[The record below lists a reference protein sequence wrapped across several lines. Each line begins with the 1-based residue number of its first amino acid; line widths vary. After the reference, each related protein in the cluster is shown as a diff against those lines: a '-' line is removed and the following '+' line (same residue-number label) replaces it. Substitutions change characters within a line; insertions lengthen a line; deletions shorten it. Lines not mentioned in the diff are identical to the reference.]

1 LSELRP
7 LLNIDASCGAQ
18 EDSAGVRGVLV
29 WWDCL
34 ASGAVFLPWLVTGY
48 WILHIIGHPNLCPLL
63 LALLVILV
71 VVSGR
76 SAISAPSRAAFGI
89 GGSTLAAVL
98 LALIL
103 VPALANAGMTAKAV
117 AFHPLATDFIYPDDA
132 FDLLIARGLEH
143 GYPPPDLSYRGEIVQ
158 YHYGLPLLIE
168 FMHRLTGLSPHVTL
182 YGILPGLLSILTL
195 LSLYRIFRLLFPDWT
210 INRLLVGILLS
221 QAVIF
226 IDVYNLGWHIR
237 DLMHSGSLADLSFM
251 PIAAIYAAPVLT
263 DGYGSQGMAV
273 VLLLVLFANI
283 DRCGPFAAGCMLFAI
298 YLTKQQV
305 FLPLALAW
313 GVVGLAAWARE
324 RNVRTLGGLALAT
337 ALVVVS
343 KSAVPFE
350 AGFAL
355 RPAFND
361 YFIGLGRVPSRLAPV
376 LLSTPVAAYLVVAVS
391 FVLGTHI
398 YGPALYATYY
408 RNRSKLLTAG
418 KKIVLLVETYFLS
431 AIAILVGTVLV
442 MKPAVEARWDAIH
455 EIVAN
460 QLRLPEA
467 TLFPRDRADMMNMS
481 LAAVLAPCEALI
493 SALATGAILQW
504 HNTTLARR
512 WSVVLSVFCMLAI
525 GFVGYS
531 WTQLPAWQPPTWWH
545 VIDDS
550 EIEALKAAKD
560 DPGTIFTNDLRLQPA
575 GRVLTLLNIA
585 APQLFGQ
592 QFYASNFWFG
602 NFAYPDVL
610 DRLHAHEWF
619 WSTPLGDHHRSFLT
633 ENDIKYLLIRRDMPF
648 PREILSVPW
657 VNVVLQN
664 RDYYLLRVI
673 EGYGET

>member
-1 LSELRP
+1 MSELSPP
-7 LLNIDASCGAQ
+7 LKIDVSYGAQ
-18 EDSAGVRGVLV
+18 EDSASARGVLV
-29 WWDCL
+29 LWDRL

-63 LALLVILV
+63 LALVVILV
-71 VVSGR
+71 VTWGR
-76 SAISAPSRAAFGI
+76 SAISAPSRAGFGI
-89 GGSTLAAVL
+89 GGSTVAAVL

-103 VPALANAGMTAKAV
+103 APALVNAGMTAKAV

-132 FDLLIARGLEH
+132 LDLLIARGLEH

-168 FMHRLTGLSPHVTL
+168 FIHRLTGLSPHVTL
-182 YGILPGLLSILTL
+182 YGILPGLFSIVTL

-237 DLMHSGSLADLSFM
+237 DFMHSGSLANLSFM
-251 PIAAIYAAPVLT
+251 PIASIYRTPVLI
-263 DGYGSQGMAV
+263 DDYSNVGMAV
-273 VLLLVLFANI
+273 LLLLVLFANI

-298 YLTKQQV
+298 YLTKQQL
-305 FLPLALAW
+305 FLPLAVAW
-313 GVVGLAAWARE
+313 GAVGLADWARE
-324 RNVRTLGGLALAT
+324 RNVGALGGLGVAT
-337 ALVVVS
+337 ALVVVA
-343 KSAVPFE
+343 KIAAPFE

-361 YFIGLGRVPSRLAPV
+361 YFIRLGRVPSPLAPV
-376 LLSTPVAAYLVVAVS
+376 LLGTPAAAYLVVAVS

-431 AIAILVGTVLV
+431 AIVILVGTVLV
-442 MKPAVEARWDAIH
+442 MKPAVEARWDAIN
-455 EIVAN
+455 ETVLD
-460 QLRLPEA
+460 QLRLPKA
-467 TLFPRDRADMMNMS
+467 TFLPRADWMNVS

-493 SALATGAILQW
+493 SVLATGAILQW
-504 HNTTLARR
+504 HKTTLARR
-512 WSVVLSVFCMLAI
+512 WRPVLSVFCMLAI
-525 GFVGYS
+525 GLVGYRL
-531 WTQLPAWQPPTWWH
+531 TQLPVWQPPTLWH

-560 DPGTIFTNDLRLQPA
+560 DPGTIFTNDLRFQPA
-575 GRVLTLLNIA
+575 NRSFLTLVNIA

-592 QFYASNFWFG
+592 QFYASNFAFS
-602 NFAYPDVL
+602 NFAYTDLL

-619 WSTPLGDHHRSFLT
+619 WSTPVGDGHRSFLVKS
-633 ENDIKYLLIRRDMPF
+633 DIKYLLIRRDMPF
-648 PREILSVPW
+648 PREILSVSW

-664 RDYYLLRVI
+664 RDYYLLRVVQT
-673 EGYGET
+673 YGKPD

>member
-1 LSELRP
+1 M
-7 LLNIDASCGAQ
+7 
-18 EDSAGVRGVLV
+18 
-29 WWDCL
+29 
-34 ASGAVFLPWLVTGY
+34 
-48 WILHIIGHPNLCPLL
+48 LHIIRHPNLCPLL
-63 LALLVILV
+63 LGLVVIFV
-71 VVSGR
+71 VVSSR
-76 SAISAPSRAAFGI
+76 SAISAASRAAFGI

-103 VPALANAGMTAKAV
+103 APALANAGMIAKAV

-132 FDLLIARGLEH
+132 FDLLIARGLEQ

-182 YGILPGLLSILTL
+182 YGILPGLFSILTL
-195 LSLYRIFRLLFPDWT
+195 LSLYRVFRLLFPDWT

-221 QAVIF
+221 QATIF
-226 IDVYNLGWHIR
+226 INVYNLGWDIR
-237 DLMHSGSLADLSFM
+237 HFIHSGSLANLSFK
-251 PIAAIYAAPVLT
+251 PIAAFYGTPVLT
-263 DGYGSQGMAV
+263 GDYGSVGMAV

-305 FLPLALAW
+305 FLPLAVAW
-313 GVVGLAAWARE
+313 GVVGLVAWARE
-324 RNVRTLGGLALAT
+324 RNVRALGSLGVAT

-343 KSAVPFE
+343 KIAVPFE
-350 AGFAL
+350 TGFAL

-361 YFIGLGRVPSRLAPV
+361 YFIRPDRVPGPLALV
-376 LLSTPVAAYLVVAVS
+376 LLGTPPATYLVVLVS

-398 YGPALYATYY
+398 YGPALYGTYY

-418 KKIVLLVETYFLS
+418 KNIVLLGETYFLS
-431 AIAILVGTVLV
+431 AITILVGTVLV

-455 EIVAN
+455 ETVAD

-467 TLFPRDRADMMNMS
+467 TFLSRADMMNVS
-481 LAAVLAPCEALI
+481 LGAMLAPCEALI
-493 SALATGAILQW
+493 CTLATGAILQW

-512 WSVVLSVFCMLAI
+512 WTAVLSVFCILAI
-525 GFVGYS
+525 GLGGYR
-531 WTQLPAWQPPTWWH
+531 WTQLPAWQSPTWWH

-560 DPGTIFTNDLRLQPA
+560 EPGTIFTNDLRFQPA
-575 GRVLTLLNIA
+575 GRSLLTLLNIA

-592 QFYASNFWFG
+592 QFYASNFMFT
-602 NFAYPDVL
+602 FAYPDVL

-619 WSTPLGDHHRSFLT
+619 WSTPLGDHHRSFLV
-633 ENDIKYLLIRRDMPF
+633 ENDIKYLLIRRDVLF

-673 EGYGET
+673 QAYGKPD